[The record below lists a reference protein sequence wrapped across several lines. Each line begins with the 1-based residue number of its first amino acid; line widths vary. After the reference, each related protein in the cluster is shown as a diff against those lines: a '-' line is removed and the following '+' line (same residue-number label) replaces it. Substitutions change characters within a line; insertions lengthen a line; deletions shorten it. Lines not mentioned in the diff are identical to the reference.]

1 MLLPPQENAPLFG
14 GRAIAPQPPG
24 SGGAGQAG
32 ASLLSEN
39 RRLGLSL
46 PLPRTHASVFHAGV
60 IGQGLQQKLPTKRV
74 SKVRLGVPPSC
85 TLVLITLVSDGCRCS
100 KAFLFFLFFLE
111 INILLLLLVQFDDM
125 LLA

>member
-1 MLLPPQENAPLFG
+1 MIMLPPPQENAPLFG
-14 GRAIAPQPPG
+14 GRATAPQPPG

-74 SKVRLGVPPSC
+74 SKVRLGVPLSC
-85 TLVLITLVSDGCRCS
+85 MLVLIIRACCCVGMSSHRKVASRSCACVYV
-100 KAFLFFLFFLE
+100 F
-111 INILLLLLVQFDDM
+111 M
-125 LLA
+125 